1 MIGDMLYLLICAMGM
16 AKRQEQEEACFMPL
30 AHAGHAARQQPAVRR
45 RQKPVVRRRQK
56 PVVRRRQKPVVRRR
70 DHATFSSSLSTSSAA
85 VGVSAS
91 ALESPVSFLQTA
103 ARMAPT
109 MGPTQK
115 IPH

>member
-30 AHAGHAARQQPAVRR
+30 AHAGHAARQQ
-45 RQKPVVRRRQK
+45 

-115 IPH
+115 IQ

>member
-30 AHAGHAARQQPAVRR
+30 AHAGHAARQQPA
-45 RQKPVVRRRQK
+45 VRRRQK

-115 IPH
+115 IQ